1 MRPRVRP
8 RVRPLDDG
16 QGAGLL
22 TPLEF
27 MNLFPEFKAP
37 SWDGWRDVLSR
48 VTKDTREFYVIA
60 GRGSGKSRIVA
71 LIAACVS
78 LGEYLHAPGERVYVG
93 VFGPDR
99 KQARITF
106 SYIIGL
112 LRAAPEL
119 EGWITHESKE
129 SVDLRHDVTIEVIT
143 ASKAAPRGRSYALA
157 IIEEAAFLP
166 QEDSA
171 NPDLELVRAVRP
183 ALARVPGSLL
193 AVVSSPYARRGIL
206 YEAWRRQEKEQRLDE
221 GVVLVQ
227 ASTLELNPL
236 FDVEA
241 IERARVEDP
250 VAAATE
256 YDAEFRSDVESFANR
271 EAVEACVA
279 DGVHEVKPNE
289 KTSYSAFCD
298 PAGGSGTDSFGLAIG
313 HRNNGDVVVD
323 AVREWKPRFSPEA
336 VVKDMSGLLR
346 RYRVNSLLGDRFA
359 GEWVRE
365 PFRRNNIEYGIC
377 TQAKSDLYRDVLPL
391 INSKQIRLLDNP
403 RLIAQLVGLERRV
416 GRGGRDSIDHAP
428 GGHDDVANVVC
439 GLAVGLSGGDDETTE
454 AEVLW

>member
-1 MRPRVRP
+1 MN
-8 RVRPLDDG
+8 
-16 QGAGLL
+16 
-22 TPLEF
+22 PLEF
-27 MNLFPEFKAP
+27 MSSFSEFKAP
-37 SWDGWRDVLSR
+37 SWDKWREVLSQI
-48 VTKDTREFYVIA
+48 TGDTRELYVIA

-78 LGEYLHAPGERVYVG
+78 LGEYPHAPGERIYVG

-106 SYIIGL
+106 SYIVGL
-112 LRAAPEL
+112 LRAVPEL
-119 EGWITHESKE
+119 EALITHESKE
-129 SVDLRHDVTIEVIT
+129 SLDLSHGVTIEVIT

-166 QEDSA
+166 QEESA

-206 YEAWRRQEKEQRLDE
+206 YEAWRRQEKERKLEE

-236 FDVEA
+236 FDNGA
-241 IERARVEDP
+241 IERARDEDP
-250 VAAATE
+250 VAAASE
-256 YDAEFRSDVESFANR
+256 YDAQFRSDVESFANR

-279 DGVHEVKPNE
+279 AGVRERKPSE
-289 KTSYSAFCD
+289 QVSYSAFCD
-298 PAGGSGTDSFGLAIG
+298 PAGGSGVDSFGLAIG
-313 HRNNGDVVVD
+313 HRNNGNVVVD
-323 AVREWKPRFSPEA
+323 AVREWKPRFSPET
-336 VVKDMSGLLR
+336 VVKEMSGLLR
-346 RYRVNSLLGDRFA
+346 RYRINSLPGDRFA

-365 PFRRNNIEYGIC
+365 PFRRNKIEYEIC
-377 TQAKSDLYRDVLPL
+377 GQVKSDLYRDTLPL
-391 INSKQIRLLDNP
+391 INSKQIELLDNP

-439 GLAVGLSGGDDETTE
+439 GLAAGLAVEGEE
-454 AEVLW
+454 PKAEVLW

>member
-1 MRPRVRP
+1 M
-8 RVRPLDDG
+8 
-16 QGAGLL
+16 

-27 MNLFPEFKAP
+27 MNLFPEFKTP
-37 SWDGWRDVLSR
+37 SWEGWRQVLSR
-48 VTKDTREFYVIA
+48 VTKDTRELYVIA

-78 LGEYLHAPGERVYVG
+78 LGEYPHAPGERVYVG

-206 YEAWRRQEKEQRLDE
+206 YEAWRQNEKEVGE

-236 FDVEA
+236 FDAKA
-241 IERARVEDP
+241 IERAREEDP

-256 YDAEFRSDVESFANR
+256 YDAQFRSDVESFANR

-279 DGVHEVKPNE
+279 SGVHERKPDGG
-289 KTSYSAFCD
+289 TSYSAFCD

-313 HRNNGDVVVD
+313 HRNNGNVVVD
-323 AVREWKPRFSPEA
+323 AVREWKPRFSPET
-336 VVKDMSGLLR
+336 VVKEMSGLLH
-346 RYRVNSLLGDRFA
+346 RYQIGSLPGDRFA

-365 PFRRNNIEYGIC
+365 PFRRNKIEYEIC
-377 TQAKSDLYRDVLPL
+377 GQAKSDLYRDTLPL
-391 INSKQIRLLDNP
+391 INSRQIELLDNP

-439 GLAVGLSGGDDETTE
+439 GLAVGLAAEDDQSV
-454 AEVLW
+454 AGVMW

>member
-1 MRPRVRP
+1 M
-8 RVRPLDDG
+8 
-16 QGAGLL
+16 

-27 MNLFPEFKAP
+27 MNLFPEFKAS
-37 SWDGWRDVLSR
+37 SWNGWRRILSR
-48 VTKDTREFYVIA
+48 VTSDTRELYVIA

-78 LGEYLHAPGERVYVG
+78 LGEYQHAPGERIYIG

-106 SYIIGL
+106 SYVIGL
-112 LRAAPEL
+112 LRADPKL
-119 EGWITHESKE
+119 EALIVRESRE
-129 SVDLRHDVTIEVIT
+129 SVDLCHDVTIEVIT
-143 ASKAAPRGRSYALA
+143 ASRAAPRGRSYALA

-171 NPDLELVRAVRP
+171 NPDIELVRAVRP

-206 YEAWRRQEKEQRLDE
+206 YEAWRRREEKKTRDD
-221 GVVLVQ
+221 VVFVQ

-236 FDVEA
+236 FDIEA
-241 IERARVEDP
+241 IGKAREEDP
-250 VAAATE
+250 IAAATE
-256 YDAEFRSDVESFANR
+256 YDAQFRSDVESFASLA
-271 EAVEACVA
+271 AVEACVA
-279 DGVHEVKPNE
+279 EGVHELKPLGQV
-289 KTSYSAFCD
+289 TYSAFCD
-298 PAGGSGTDSFGLAIG
+298 PAGGSGADSFGLAIG
-313 HRNNGDVVVD
+313 HRSNGNVVID

-336 VVKDMSGLLR
+336 VVKEMSGLLR
-346 RYRVNSLLGDRFA
+346 RYRINSLPGDRFA

-365 PFRRNNIEYGIC
+365 PFRRNSIEYEIC
-377 TQAKSDLYRDVLPL
+377 SQPKSDLYRDALPL
-391 INSKQIRLLDNP
+391 INSKQIELLDNP

-428 GGHDDVANVVC
+428 GGHDDIANVVC
-439 GLAVGLSGGDDETTE
+439 GLAVGLAVEDDEPV

>member
-1 MRPRVRP
+1 M
-8 RVRPLDDG
+8 L
-16 QGAGLL
+16 
-22 TPLEF
+22 PLEF
-27 MNLFPEFKAP
+27 MKSFSEFKAP
-37 SWDGWRDVLSR
+37 SWEGWRRVLSR
-48 VTKDTREFYVIA
+48 VTKDTRELYVIA

-78 LGEYLHAPGERVYVG
+78 LGEYQHAPGERIYVG

-106 SYIIGL
+106 LYIIGL
-112 LRAAPEL
+112 LRADPKL
-119 EGWITHESKE
+119 EALIVRESRE
-129 SVDLRHDVTIEVIT
+129 SVDLCHDVTIEVIT

-171 NPDLELVRAVRP
+171 NPDIELVRAVRP

-206 YEAWRRQEKEQRLDE
+206 YEAWRRQEKEKEPEE

-236 FDVEA
+236 FNAEA
-241 IERARVEDP
+241 IERAREEDP
-250 VAAATE
+250 IAAATE
-256 YDAEFRSDVESFANR
+256 YDAQFRSDVESFANR
-271 EAVEACVA
+271 DAVDACVA
-279 DGVHEVKPNE
+279 NGVHEVKPNE
-289 KTSYSAFCD
+289 KTDYSAFCD
-298 PAGGSGTDSFGLAIG
+298 PAGGSGKDSFGLAIG
-313 HRNNGDVVVD
+313 HRNNGNVIVDV
-323 AVREWKPRFSPEA
+323 VREWRPRFSPES
-336 VVKDMSGLLR
+336 VVKEMSGLLH
-346 RYRVNSLLGDRFA
+346 RYRVDSLLGDRFA

-365 PFRRNNIEYGIC
+365 PFRRNKIEYEIC
-377 TQAKSDLYRDVLPL
+377 PQAKSDLYRDSLPL
-391 INSKQIRLLDNP
+391 INSKQIRLLDHP

-439 GLAVGLSGGDDETTE
+439 GLAVGLMASEDHGQPKF
-454 AEVLW
+454 EVLW